1 MPDPKGAF
9 TWYELLT
16 TDADAAQAFYTDVV
30 GWKIG
35 DSGMPGM
42 DYRFVHAGD
51 TPVGGLMQLSDEM
64 LAGGARPIWLGY
76 VEAGDVDATIDRIEA
91 AGGKTLVPATDIPDV
106 GRFAMLAD
114 PQGVLLYIMQSTS
127 RETSRAFEP
136 GTIGHCAWNELSTA
150 DGAAALE
157 FYREQF
163 GWELAETMPMGP
175 LGDYLMFDANGVMT
189 GGIMSSAEGPPPMW
203 RFYFR
208 VADLEA
214 AIERINKNGGQ
225 VIHGPQQV
233 PGGDQIVIGADPQ
246 GAMFALVA
254 KMT

>member
-76 VEAGDVDATIDRIEA
+76 VEAGNVDAAIDRIEA

-136 GTIGHCAWNELSTA
+136 GTIEIGSYCYLSNASLVCARGITIGERCFVAGGVTIADSDFHPLDPAARLADTIALSPRG
-150 DGAAALE
+150 DRRHRPEVGAS
-157 FYREQF
+157 
-163 GWELAETMPMGP
+163 P
-175 LGDYLMFDANGVMT
+175 V
-189 GGIMSSAEGPPPMW
+189 
-203 RFYFR
+203 
-208 VADLEA
+208 
-214 AIERINKNGGQ
+214 
-225 VIHGPQQV
+225 
-233 PGGDQIVIGADPQ
+233 VIGDDVWIGFNATI
-246 GAMFALVA
+246 L
-254 KMT
+254 